1 MRTLIGNDQISQ
13 MARISGSVVKLDEP
27 RNELCTRNVK
37 ETWKSAISPALSEP
51 ICSCVL
57 RRFPPRNAV
66 VKAKTVLVVTVL
78 PSINDLQ
85 FRETNWETSVSRSVH
100 PRELSY
106 IICKMDFYAD
116 RELGVIIAPRDVTV
130 SSYNCLVS
138 SRKASRNKTRITASS
153 APPSEKEVN
162 VLGSVPLGKELGQE
176 PISAPSQCL
185 SEYASEGK
193 SPFIGDLLREQ
204 K

>member
-1 MRTLIGNDQISQ
+1 MSVHSEFPSQ
-13 MARISGSVVKLDEP
+13 
-27 RNELCTRNVK
+27 
-37 ETWKSAISPALSEP
+37 
-51 ICSCVL
+51 
-57 RRFPPRNAV
+57 
-66 VKAKTVLVVTVL
+66 AKTVLVVTVL

-138 SRKASRNKTRITASS
+138 SRKASRNKTRI
-153 APPSEKEVN
+153 VDGFMN
-162 VLGSVPLGKELGQE
+162 
-176 PISAPSQCL
+176 ISTTL
-185 SEYASEGK
+185 TRN
-193 SPFIGDLLREQ
+193 L
-204 K
+204 

>member
-57 RRFPPRNAV
+57 RRFPQRNAV

-85 FRETNWETSVSRSVH
+85 FRETDWETSVSRSVH

-130 SSYNCLVS
+130 SSYNCL
-138 SRKASRNKTRITASS
+138 TASS